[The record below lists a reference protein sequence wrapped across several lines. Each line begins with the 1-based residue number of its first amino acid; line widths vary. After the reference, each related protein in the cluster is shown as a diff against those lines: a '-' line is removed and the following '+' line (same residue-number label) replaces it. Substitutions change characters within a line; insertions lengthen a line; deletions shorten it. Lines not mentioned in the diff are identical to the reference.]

1 MFHSILQ
8 LDSKTSPLAL
18 LAQTCSQIGADS
30 NAIKSSAQD
39 KKKTKSESSSK
50 SPASTTKSPK
60 SCVSPPESKSLSFKP
75 YESNVLTRS
84 DDRPASKTSSVNSC
98 ASEEKSSTRNNSN
111 SQVPVRSNANG
122 SPEISVVHNSESKSE
137 KQSELDRK
145 SLSPS
150 ESSHRDASPIVRSG
164 LEVLH
169 GHSKDN
175 AFKPGAFGLSSL
187 GALGYMPGMEQHLSP
202 AFRPPF
208 GAAFSQSHSAMLA
221 AAAGYTTASS
231 SNPCV
236 SYARIKTP
244 SGSETIVPVCKDP
257 YCAGCQYSQHNQYMM
272 MGVPC
277 PSGCSQ
283 CEQQKYGLSMSIPGM
298 SPNNPYAHLSR
309 PYVCNWTVGE
319 SYCGKRCATSDELLQ
334 HLRTH
339 TPNLSDPAATAVLLQ
354 SQQQAMI
361 HPALN
366 PLFTMPSMH
375 RTYSTP
381 PLSPLSAARYMPYAK
396 PGSSVPSSLAAAP
409 YGPFNPYYSPY
420 AIYNQRLGAAVA
432 PQ

>member
-1 MFHSILQ
+1 M
-8 LDSKTSPLAL
+8 DSKTSPLAL

-30 NAIKSSAQD
+30 NAIKSSTQD

-60 SCVSPPESKSLSFKP
+60 TCVSPPENRSLSFKP

-84 DDRPASKTSSVNSC
+84 DDRPSSKTSSVNS
-98 ASEEKSSTRNNSN
+98 SVSDEKISTKINSN
-111 SQVPVRSNANG
+111 SQVPLRNNLNG
-122 SPEISVVHNSESKSE
+122 SPEISVVNNSELKSD
-137 KQSELDRK
+137 KQNDLDRK
-145 SLSPS
+145 SSSPS
-150 ESSHRDASPIVRSG
+150 ENNQRETSPIIRSG
-164 LEVLH
+164 LEILH
-169 GHSKDN
+169 GHTKDT
-175 AFKPGAFGLSSL
+175 AFKPGAFGLNTL

-208 GAAFSQSHSAMLA
+208 GAGFSQSHSAMLA
-221 AAAGYTTASS
+221 AAAGYTSSSS

-244 SGSETIVPVCKDP
+244 SGSETIVPICKDP

-277 PSGCSQ
+277 PNGCTQ
-283 CEQQKYGLSMSIPGM
+283 CEQQKYGLTMQIPGM
-298 SPNNPYAHLSR
+298 PTNNPYAHLSR
-309 PYVCNWTVGE
+309 PYVCSWTVGE
-319 SYCGKRCATSDELLQ
+319 TYCGKRCATSDELLQ

-339 TPNLSDPAATAVLLQ
+339 TPNLSDPAATAVLIQ

-366 PLFTMPSMH
+366 PLFSMPSIH

-381 PLSPLSAARYMPYAK
+381 PLSPLSAARYLPYAK
-396 PGSSVPSSLAAAP
+396 PSSTVPTTLAASP